1 MSRRKRKSGAAPN
14 YQLGRA
20 CLYSRVSGA
29 SDAREASLETQEQRI
44 MERLLELGYE
54 VGSEDIFRDKFTGK
68 ETIRRAALNKMRE
81 AVREG
86 RYRAVG
92 VYKLDRLSRNMGQTF
107 VLLAEMDELEVRPIS
122 VMEPDIDNSP
132 TGKLYRMMGGYMA
145 EMELASLED
154 RFGRGREFIQ
164 QRGLP
169 LGAGLPPYGMFFQ
182 KKDRVYVLDEDDD
195 DHEGTIKWVRT
206 MYRKIADGE
215 SAHAVTAYLNDLGV
229 TPPGPW
235 RGLKY
240 QKERPRRGRWWP
252 KTVISIIRNPAYKGW
267 TVEGK
272 WCSAGTTDPGHSL
285 MQAIPEDQWV
295 VYDRDGVITPRVV
308 DDATWAAAQAT
319 IARHAMNMSSQGRR
333 VNDYVLKGMVFCRKC
348 GEKMYP
354 RSNQHGNKLYQCA
367 NYTLVM
373 QGLRD
378 KSMRCHAR
386 RVFAYWLEPLVWDQ
400 LRELLVTPGR
410 LEAAIS
416 RMLAEVPAD
425 DTARD
430 LALAEANLAE
440 QERVREKIYRKW
452 REEES
457 RPDPDE
463 ELAAKWEADYR
474 AMKGPIESLRRTVE
488 TLRRRA
494 AEAMNPKHVAQQAAE
509 RFAAIRERLL
519 LGDDLS
525 DEEKR
530 AALLMARTK
539 VIVES
544 NGRRQS
550 KAGGTGEAHFYL
562 FDEVY
567 QPDRSSAG
575 W

>member
-1 MSRRKRKSGAAPN
+1 
-14 YQLGRA
+14 
-20 CLYSRVSGA
+20 
-29 SDAREASLETQEQRI
+29 
-44 MERLLELGYE
+44 
-54 VGSEDIFRDKFTGK
+54 
-68 ETIRRAALNKMRE
+68 
-81 AVREG
+81 
-86 RYRAVG
+86 
-92 VYKLDRLSRNMGQTF
+92 
-107 VLLAEMDELEVRPIS
+107 
-122 VMEPDIDNSP
+122 
-132 TGKLYRMMGGYMA
+132 
-145 EMELASLED
+145 
-154 RFGRGREFIQ
+154 
-164 QRGLP
+164 
-169 LGAGLPPYGMFFQ
+169 
-182 KKDRVYVLDEDDD
+182 
-195 DHEGTIKWVRT
+195 
-206 MYRKIADGE
+206 
-215 SAHAVTAYLNDLGV
+215 
-229 TPPGPW
+229 
-235 RGLKY
+235 
-240 QKERPRRGRWWP
+240 
-252 KTVISIIRNPAYKGW
+252 
-267 TVEGK
+267 
-272 WCSAGTTDPGHSL
+272 

-295 VYDRDGVITPRVV
+295 VYDRDGAITPRVV

-319 IARHAMNMSSQGRR
+319 IVRHAMNMSSQGRR
-333 VNDYVLKGMVFCRKC
+333 VNDYLLKGMVFCCKC

-354 RSNQHGNKLYQCA
+354 RANQHGNKLYQCA

-430 LALAEANLAE
+430 LTLAEANLAE

-474 AMKGPIESLRRTVE
+474 AMKGPIESLRRTVG
-488 TLRRRA
+488 TSA
-494 AEAMNPKHVAQQAAE
+494 AAPRGDESERVAQQAAE

-519 LGDDLS
+519 SGYDLS

-550 KAGGTGEAHFYL
+550 KAGGTGEVHFYL

-575 W
+575 S